1 MTITHLR
8 RIVAATVTAGLVLVA
23 APTLSPASAADA
35 CALGATCQGALEG
48 TLGASPFTIQMPQKF
63 NGTVLIW
70 SHGYRFSG
78 PIPAA
83 FAGPTA
89 LNLSANPVFQKISV
103 PAFAASFGTDVAYQ
117 ASNVAETSPDPAVAQ
132 ALLAQGFALAG
143 AGYARQG
150 WAAAEGVQA
159 GENLMKYIR
168 GGGIKGVRNV
178 RAWGASLG
186 GLITQTLLE
195 RNPGKIQSAMPVC
208 GAFSGPESLWS
219 PAMTLLY
226 SWKTLV
232 APTLKVAN
240 YTPGPV
246 GYAEA
251 LTDLGTVFTIL
262 GKVGAGALSNSP
274 LGYPIAQA
282 NMLGGLMGGLPTKS
296 AVYDGVTVNPAFGTL
311 GTAAAL
317 AGGFAPASA
326 GASSAA
332 GMLQNTGVAA
342 ALGILG
348 RYDLEMRLRVMAQIP
363 DNESANFND
372 NVNVSYTN
380 LLSPEQRGEF
390 GDTLNSTT
398 AMPNALNAMLAA
410 LDASQ
415 GNPAVRFP
423 ANPKAVAA
431 LNSLPAPKG
440 AYSGPEVLMSTTYDP
455 AVPAGNTG
463 WLSSR
468 LRASFTKG
476 GGSPA
481 GYRVATFYTVPPADG
496 WTQFAPGAKS
506 PSAALSVAALGG
518 SGVGHCVFTGAQI
531 LGGVGT
537 WSKVTNATNALRMR
551 AATRGFWQ
559 VPGVNNDGGWVPDA
573 LKRPGGLPKPMPIS
587 APTVSVSL
595 PMTGAGKG
603 VSSVARP

>member
-1 MTITHLR
+1 MTITNLR

-48 TLGASPFTIQMPQKF
+48 TLGATPFTIQMPQKF
-63 NGTVLIW
+63 NGTVLLW

-83 FAGPTA
+83 FAGPAA
-89 LNLSANPVFQKISV
+89 LNLTANPVYQKTSV
-103 PAFAASFGTDVAYQ
+103 PSFAPSFGTDVAYQ
-117 ASNVAETSPDPAVAQ
+117 ASNAAETSPDPAVAQ
-132 ALLAQGFALAG
+132 ALLGQGFALAG

-159 GENLMKYIR
+159 GENLIKYVN
-168 GGGIKGVRNV
+168 GGGIKGVKNIRV
-178 RAWGASLG
+178 WGASLG
-186 GLITQTLLE
+186 GLISQTLLE
-195 RNPGKIQSAMPVC
+195 RNPGKIQSGMPIC
-208 GAFSGPESLWS
+208 GVVAGPEQAFGS
-219 PAMTLLY
+219 AMTVLY

-240 YTPGPV
+240 YAPGAV
-246 GYAEA
+246 GYGQA

-262 GKVGAGALSNSP
+262 GKVGAGALSTSAV
-274 LGYPIAQA
+274 GYPIAQA
-282 NMLGGLMGGLPTKS
+282 NLLAGLMSGLPTKS
-296 AVYDGVTVNPAFGTL
+296 AVYDGVTVNPAFASL

-317 AGGFAPASA
+317 GGGFQPASA

-332 GMLQNTGVAA
+332 AMLQNVGTAA

-348 RYDLEMRLRVMAQIP
+348 RYDLEMRLRVIAQIP

-398 AMPNALNAMLAA
+398 VMPNALNAMQAA
-410 LDASQ
+410 LDASK
-415 GNPAVRFP
+415 GNAAVRYP
-423 ANPKAVAA
+423 ANPKALAA
-431 LNSLPAPKG
+431 LQALPAPKG

-468 LRASFTKG
+468 LQASYKMG
-476 GGSPA
+476 GGGAA

-496 WTQFAPGAKS
+496 WTQFDAGAKS
-506 PSAALSVAALGG
+506 PNATASIVAMGG

-531 LGGVGT
+531 LGAVST
-537 WSKVTNATNALRMR
+537 WSRVTNANVLRKMK
-551 AATRGFWQ
+551 AATRAFWQ

-573 LKRPGGLPKPMPIS
+573 LKRPGGLPKPMPI
-587 APTVSVSL
+587 AEPTVPVRT
-595 PMTGAGKG
+595 PVVAG
-603 VSSVARP
+603 SVARP